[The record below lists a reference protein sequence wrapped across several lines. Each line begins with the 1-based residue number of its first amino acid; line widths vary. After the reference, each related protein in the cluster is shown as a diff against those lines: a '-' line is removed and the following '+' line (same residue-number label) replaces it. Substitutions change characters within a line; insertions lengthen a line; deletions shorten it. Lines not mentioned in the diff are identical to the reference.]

1 MVREAAGGPGGT
13 AGGICAGRMRAA
25 TVPGCDRR
33 CRCGS
38 GRRSR
43 CGDRCGRRRER
54 PAASVRDAAM
64 RGMGDGGMG
73 ADGVTSLP
81 PELDWKPRA
90 LRLHL
95 WIENGE
101 GRGGAHVYIVR
112 DL

>member
-1 MVREAAGGPGGT
+1 M
-13 AGGICAGRMRAA
+13 
-25 TVPGCDRR
+25 
-33 CRCGS
+33 
-38 GRRSR
+38 
-43 CGDRCGRRRER
+43 R
-54 PAASVRDAAM
+54 PAASVRDAGGDGDALAM
-64 RGMGDGGMG
+64 RGVGAGDNNG
-73 ADGVTSLP
+73 AGGVTSLP